1 MMRLI
6 LVATIALLGGSHALA
21 QTTTSTTTVTST
33 TTPTDPA
40 APAKAATATATATAA
55 KSSDRMICEREEVL
69 GSRLQGRRVCKTAS
83 QWAQERQDARDAVM
97 RAQTMRGCGSNGNQ
111 C

>member
-6 LVATIALLGGSHALA
+6 LVATIALLGGANALA
-21 QTTTSTTTVTST
+21 QPTATTASAPVASTPP
-33 TTPTDPA
+33 PTDPA
-40 APAKAATATATATAA
+40 APVTAASAA
-55 KSSDRMICEREEVL
+55 KSPDRMVCEREEVL

-83 QWAQERQDARDAVM
+83 QWAQERQEARDEVT
-97 RAQTMRGCGSNGNQ
+97 RAQTMRGCGNGNQ

>member
-6 LVATIALLGGSHALA
+6 LVTTVALLGGSNALA
-21 QTTTSTTTVTST
+21 QAAATTTATSATMT

-40 APAKAATATATATAA
+40 AAAKATAA
-55 KSSDRMICEREEVL
+55 AKSTDRMICEHEEVL

-83 QWAQERQDARDAVM
+83 QWAQERQEARDEVM
-97 RAQTMRGCGSNGNQ
+97 RAQTMRGCGDGNH